1 MCASRQIYT
10 LKMCVSTQYFG
21 LFVLLWRMRRKI
33 YNDLLRWKQE
43 EQGRCAL
50 LIDGARRVGK
60 SYIVREFAAGEY
72 RSALIIDFSIARA
85 EVKQLFSDYAGDID
99 MLFMNLMS
107 IYNVTLY
114 HRESLV
120 VFDEVQECPPARQ
133 AIKHLVA
140 DGRYDYIETG
150 SLVSI
155 KRNVK
160 NIIIPSEER
169 HITLYPMDFEEFL
182 WAVGNETMMD
192 AIRMNYGRKHPMGP
206 LHRKAMELLRQY
218 MIVGG
223 MPQAVLAFVE
233 TKSFERTD
241 RMKRDILALYK
252 ADIAKYATGQETHV
266 SGIFDQIPSQLQRH
280 ERRFKLSSVSKGGRM
295 RDFQNSFFWLSEAM
309 TVNIAYNTTEPNV
322 GLGMNVERSSLKC
335 YMADT
340 GLLLSMAFDENT
352 IVSEELYRKLLL
364 DKLEVNAGMLMEN
377 LVAQMLRAAGHK
389 LYFYS
394 NNSREEAS
402 DRMEVDFL
410 ISKSAITSRHNISP
424 IEVKSGRRYAI
435 TSLNK
440 MIDKYSNYLSTSYVI
455 HTANYAEK
463 DAITYLPVYMVP
475 LL

>member
-1 MCASRQIYT
+1 
-10 LKMCVSTQYFG
+10 
-21 LFVLLWRMRRKI
+21 MRRKI

-394 NNSREEAS
+394 NNSREETS

-410 ISKSAITSRHNISP
+410 ISKSHRGQVGPTLCHHLVEQDDRQILQLLIDLLCNSH
-424 IEVKSGRRYAI
+424 RR
-435 TSLNK
+435 LRGK
-440 MIDKYSNYLSTSYVI
+440 GCHHLSACLYGTTFV
-455 HTANYAEK
+455 TQ
-463 DAITYLPVYMVP
+463 
-475 LL
+475 

>member
-1 MCASRQIYT
+1 
-10 LKMCVSTQYFG
+10 
-21 LFVLLWRMRRKI
+21 MRRKI

-440 MIDKYSNYLSTSYVI
+440 MIDKYSNYLSTPYVI

>member
-1 MCASRQIYT
+1 
-10 LKMCVSTQYFG
+10 
-21 LFVLLWRMRRKI
+21 MRRKI

-280 ERRFKLSSVSKGGRM
+280 ERHFKLSSVSKGGRM
-295 RDFQNSFFWLSEAM
+295 RDFQNSFFWLSKAM

-335 YMADT
+335 YLADT

-364 DKLEVNAGMLMEN
+364 DKLEVNAGMLLEN

-440 MIDKYSNYLSTSYVI
+440 MMDKYSNYLSTSYVI
-455 HTANYAEK
+455 HTADYAEK

>member
-1 MCASRQIYT
+1 
-10 LKMCVSTQYFG
+10 
-21 LFVLLWRMRRKI
+21 MRRKI

-60 SYIVREFAAGEY
+60 SYIVREFAASEY

>member
-1 MCASRQIYT
+1 
-10 LKMCVSTQYFG
+10 
-21 LFVLLWRMRRKI
+21 MRRKI

-85 EVKQLFSDYAGDID
+85 EVKQLFSDYAGDIN

-455 HTANYAEK
+455 HTADYAEK

>member
-1 MCASRQIYT
+1 
-10 LKMCVSTQYFG
+10 
-21 LFVLLWRMRRKI
+21 MRRKI

-120 VFDEVQECPPARQ
+120 VFDEVQECPLARQ

-335 YMADT
+335 YLADT

-455 HTANYAEK
+455 HTADYAEK

>member
-1 MCASRQIYT
+1 
-10 LKMCVSTQYFG
+10 
-21 LFVLLWRMRRKI
+21 MRRKI

-322 GLGMNVERSSLKC
+322 GLSMNVERSSLKC

-364 DKLEVNAGMLMEN
+364 DKLEVNAGMLLEN

-394 NNSREEAS
+394 NNSREAAS

-440 MIDKYSNYLSTSYVI
+440 MMDKYSNYLSTSYVI
-455 HTANYAEK
+455 HTADYAEK

>member
-1 MCASRQIYT
+1 
-10 LKMCVSTQYFG
+10 
-21 LFVLLWRMRRKI
+21 MRRKI

-252 ADIAKYATGQETHV
+252 ADIAKYATRQETHV

-322 GLGMNVERSSLKC
+322 GLSMNVERSSLKC

-364 DKLEVNAGMLMEN
+364 DKLEVNAGMLLEN

-394 NNSREEAS
+394 NNSREAAS

-410 ISKSAITSRHNISP
+410 ISKSAIISRHNISP

-455 HTANYAEK
+455 HTADYAEK

>member
-1 MCASRQIYT
+1 
-10 LKMCVSTQYFG
+10 
-21 LFVLLWRMRRKI
+21 MRRKI

-206 LHRKAMELLRQY
+206 LHRKSMELLRQY

-233 TKSFERTD
+233 TKSFERAD

-455 HTANYAEK
+455 HTADYAEK

>member
-1 MCASRQIYT
+1 
-10 LKMCVSTQYFG
+10 
-21 LFVLLWRMRRKI
+21 MRRKI

-295 RDFQNSFFWLSEAM
+295 RDFQTSFFWLSEAM

-455 HTANYAEK
+455 HTADYAEK

>member
-1 MCASRQIYT
+1 
-10 LKMCVSTQYFG
+10 
-21 LFVLLWRMRRKI
+21 
-33 YNDLLRWKQE
+33 
-43 EQGRCAL
+43 
-50 LIDGARRVGK
+50 
-60 SYIVREFAAGEY
+60 
-72 RSALIIDFSIARA
+72 
-85 EVKQLFSDYAGDID
+85 
-99 MLFMNLMS
+99 
-107 IYNVTLY
+107 
-114 HRESLV
+114 
-120 VFDEVQECPPARQ
+120 
-133 AIKHLVA
+133 
-140 DGRYDYIETG
+140 
-150 SLVSI
+150 
-155 KRNVK
+155 VK

-280 ERRFKLSSVSKGGRM
+280 ERHFKLSSVSKGGRM
-295 RDFQNSFFWLSEAM
+295 RDFQNSFFWLSKAM

-335 YMADT
+335 YLADT

-364 DKLEVNAGMLMEN
+364 DKLEVNAGMLLEN

-440 MIDKYSNYLSTSYVI
+440 MMDKYSNYLSTSYVI
-455 HTANYAEK
+455 HTADYAEK

>member
-1 MCASRQIYT
+1 
-10 LKMCVSTQYFG
+10 
-21 LFVLLWRMRRKI
+21 MRRKI

-60 SYIVREFAAGEY
+60 SYIVREFASGEY

>member
-1 MCASRQIYT
+1 
-10 LKMCVSTQYFG
+10 
-21 LFVLLWRMRRKI
+21 MRRKI

-99 MLFMNLMS
+99 MLFLNLMS

-192 AIRMNYGRKHPMGP
+192 AIRMNYGRKHPLGP

-241 RMKRDILALYK
+241 RIKRDILALYK

-410 ISKSAITSRHNISP
+410 ISKSAITSQHNISP

>member
-1 MCASRQIYT
+1 
-10 LKMCVSTQYFG
+10 
-21 LFVLLWRMRRKI
+21 MRRKI

-410 ISKSAITSRHNISP
+410 ISKSAITSRHIISP

-440 MIDKYSNYLSTSYVI
+440 MMDKYSNYLSTSYVI
-455 HTANYAEK
+455 HTADYAEK

>member
-1 MCASRQIYT
+1 
-10 LKMCVSTQYFG
+10 
-21 LFVLLWRMRRKI
+21 
-33 YNDLLRWKQE
+33 
-43 EQGRCAL
+43 
-50 LIDGARRVGK
+50 
-60 SYIVREFAAGEY
+60 
-72 RSALIIDFSIARA
+72 
-85 EVKQLFSDYAGDID
+85 

-150 SLVSI
+150 SLISI

-295 RDFQNSFFWLSEAM
+295 RDFQNSFLWLSEAM

>member
-1 MCASRQIYT
+1 
-10 LKMCVSTQYFG
+10 
-21 LFVLLWRMRRKI
+21 MRRKI

-410 ISKSAITSRHNISP
+410 ISESAITSRHNISP

-440 MIDKYSNYLSTSYVI
+440 MMDKYSNYLSTSYVI
-455 HTANYAEK
+455 HTADYAEK

>member
-1 MCASRQIYT
+1 
-10 LKMCVSTQYFG
+10 
-21 LFVLLWRMRRKI
+21 MRRKI

-455 HTANYAEK
+455 HTADYAEK

>member
-1 MCASRQIYT
+1 
-10 LKMCVSTQYFG
+10 
-21 LFVLLWRMRRKI
+21 MRRKI

-60 SYIVREFAAGEY
+60 SFIVREFANNEY

-99 MLFMNLMS
+99 MLFLNLTS
-107 IYNVTLY
+107 IYNLTL
-114 HRESLV
+114 HRRESLV
-120 VFDEVQECPPARQ
+120 VFDEVQECPQARQ

-140 DGRYDYIETG
+140 DGRYDFIETG

-155 KRNVK
+155 NRNVK

-182 WAVGNETMMD
+182 WAVGNETMME
-192 AIRMNYGRKHPMGP
+192 AIRMNFERKRQMGP

-233 TKSFERTD
+233 NKSFEYTD
-241 RMKRDILALYK
+241 RVKRDILALYK
-252 ADIAKYATGQETHV
+252 ADIAKYATGYETHV
-266 SGIFDQIPSQLQRH
+266 ADIFDKIPSQLQRH
-280 ERRFKLSSVSKGGRM
+280 ERHFKLSSVRKGARM
-295 RDFQNSFFWLSEAM
+295 RDFQSSFFWLSEAM
-309 TVNIAYNTTEPNV
+309 TVIIAYNTTEPNV
-322 GLGMNVERSSLKC
+322 GLGMNLDRSSLKC
-335 YMADT
+335 YLADT
-340 GLLLSMAFDENT
+340 GLLLSMAFDENA

-364 DKLEVNAGMLMEN
+364 DKLEVNAGMLLEN

-394 NNSREEAS
+394 NNSRDEAA

-410 ISKSAITSRHNISP
+410 ISKPTITSRHNISP

-440 MIDKYSNYLSTSYVI
+440 MEAKYGSYLSTPYVV
-455 HTANYAEK
+455 HTADRAEK
-463 DAITYLPVYMVP
+463 DGITYLPVYMVP

>member
-1 MCASRQIYT
+1 
-10 LKMCVSTQYFG
+10 
-21 LFVLLWRMRRKI
+21 MRRKI

-340 GLLLSMAFDENT
+340 GLLLSMTFDENT

-410 ISKSAITSRHNISP
+410 ISKSAITSQHNISP

-440 MIDKYSNYLSTSYVI
+440 MMDKYSNYLSTSYVI

>member
-1 MCASRQIYT
+1 
-10 LKMCVSTQYFG
+10 
-21 LFVLLWRMRRKI
+21 MRRKI
-33 YNDLLRWKQE
+33 YNELLRWKRE

-60 SYIVREFAAGEY
+60 SYIVREFATGEY

-114 HRESLV
+114 RRESLV

-133 AIKHLVA
+133 AVKHLVA

-155 KRNVK
+155 NRNVK

-223 MPQAVLAFVE
+223 MPQAVQAFVE
-233 TKSFERTD
+233 TTSFERAD
-241 RMKRDILALYK
+241 RIKRDILALYK
-252 ADIAKYATGQETHV
+252 ADIAKYATGRETHV

-280 ERRFKLSSVSKGGRM
+280 ERRFKLSSVSAGGRM
-295 RDFQNSFFWLSEAM
+295 RDYQNSFFWLSEAM
-309 TVNIAYNTTEPNV
+309 TVNIAYNTTEPNI
-322 GLGMNVERSSLKC
+322 GLGMNMKRSSLKC
-335 YMADT
+335 YLADT
-340 GLLLSMAFDENT
+340 GLLLSMAFDENA

-364 DKLEVNAGMLMEN
+364 DKLEVNAGMLLEN

-440 MIDKYSNYLSTSYVI
+440 MMDKYPNYLSTPYVI
-455 HTANYAEK
+455 HTADYAEK

>member
-1 MCASRQIYT
+1 
-10 LKMCVSTQYFG
+10 
-21 LFVLLWRMRRKI
+21 MRRKI

-364 DKLEVNAGMLMEN
+364 DKLEVNAGMLLEN

>member
-1 MCASRQIYT
+1 
-10 LKMCVSTQYFG
+10 
-21 LFVLLWRMRRKI
+21 MRRKI

-50 LIDGARRVGK
+50 LINGARRVGK

-424 IEVKSGRRYAI
+424 IDVKSGRRYAI

>member
-1 MCASRQIYT
+1 
-10 LKMCVSTQYFG
+10 
-21 LFVLLWRMRRKI
+21 MRRKI

-72 RSALIIDFSIARA
+72 RSALIIDFSIVRA

-410 ISKSAITSRHNISP
+410 ISKSAITSQHNISP

-455 HTANYAEK
+455 HTADYAEK

>member
-1 MCASRQIYT
+1 MCPADR
-10 LKMCVSTQYFG
+10 
-21 LFVLLWRMRRKI
+21 
-33 YNDLLRWKQE
+33 
-43 EQGRCAL
+43 
-50 LIDGARRVGK
+50 RRVGK

-155 KRNVK
+155 NRNVK

-364 DKLEVNAGMLMEN
+364 DKLEVSAGMLTEN

-455 HTANYAEK
+455 HTADYAEK

>member
-1 MCASRQIYT
+1 
-10 LKMCVSTQYFG
+10 
-21 LFVLLWRMRRKI
+21 MRRKI

-85 EVKQLFSDYAGDID
+85 EVKQLFSDFAGDID

-424 IEVKSGRRYAI
+424 IDVKSGRRYAI

-455 HTANYAEK
+455 HTADYAEK

>member
-1 MCASRQIYT
+1 
-10 LKMCVSTQYFG
+10 
-21 LFVLLWRMRRKI
+21 MRRKI

-120 VFDEVQECPPARQ
+120 VFDEVQECPLARQ

-295 RDFQNSFFWLSEAM
+295 RDFQNSFFWL
-309 TVNIAYNTTEPNV
+309 
-322 GLGMNVERSSLKC
+322 
-335 YMADT
+335 
-340 GLLLSMAFDENT
+340 
-352 IVSEELYRKLLL
+352 
-364 DKLEVNAGMLMEN
+364 
-377 LVAQMLRAAGHK
+377 H
-389 LYFYS
+389 
-394 NNSREEAS
+394 
-402 DRMEVDFL
+402 
-410 ISKSAITSRHNISP
+410 
-424 IEVKSGRRYAI
+424 
-435 TSLNK
+435 
-440 MIDKYSNYLSTSYVI
+440 
-455 HTANYAEK
+455 
-463 DAITYLPVYMVP
+463 
-475 LL
+475 

>member
-1 MCASRQIYT
+1 
-10 LKMCVSTQYFG
+10 
-21 LFVLLWRMRRKI
+21 MRRKI

-424 IEVKSGRRYAI
+424 IDVKSGRRYAI

-455 HTANYAEK
+455 HTADYAEK

>member
-1 MCASRQIYT
+1 M
-10 LKMCVSTQYFG
+10 
-21 LFVLLWRMRRKI
+21 
-33 YNDLLRWKQE
+33 
-43 EQGRCAL
+43 
-50 LIDGARRVGK
+50 
-60 SYIVREFAAGEY
+60 
-72 RSALIIDFSIARA
+72 IIDFSIARA

-394 NNSREEAS
+394 KNSREEAS

-410 ISKSAITSRHNISP
+410 ISKSAITSQHNISP

>member
-1 MCASRQIYT
+1 
-10 LKMCVSTQYFG
+10 
-21 LFVLLWRMRRKI
+21 MRRKI

-233 TKSFERTD
+233 TKSFERAD

-394 NNSREEAS
+394 NNSREKAS

-455 HTANYAEK
+455 HTADYAEK

>member
-1 MCASRQIYT
+1 
-10 LKMCVSTQYFG
+10 
-21 LFVLLWRMRRKI
+21 MRRKI

-394 NNSREEAS
+394 KNSREEAS

>member
-1 MCASRQIYT
+1 
-10 LKMCVSTQYFG
+10 
-21 LFVLLWRMRRKI
+21 MRRKI

-85 EVKQLFSDYAGDID
+85 EVRQLFSDYAGDID

-364 DKLEVNAGMLMEN
+364 DKLEVNAGMFMEN

-440 MIDKYSNYLSTSYVI
+440 MMDKYSNYLSTSYVI
-455 HTANYAEK
+455 HTADYAEK

>member
-1 MCASRQIYT
+1 
-10 LKMCVSTQYFG
+10 
-21 LFVLLWRMRRKI
+21 MRRKI

-120 VFDEVQECPPARQ
+120 VFDEVQECPLARQ

-440 MIDKYSNYLSTSYVI
+440 MIDKYSNYLSTSYMI
-455 HTANYAEK
+455 HTTDYAEK

>member
-1 MCASRQIYT
+1 
-10 LKMCVSTQYFG
+10 
-21 LFVLLWRMRRKI
+21 MRRKI

-440 MIDKYSNYLSTSYVI
+440 MMDKYSNYLSTSYVI
-455 HTANYAEK
+455 HTADYAEK
-463 DAITYLPVYMVP
+463 NAITYLPVYMVP

>member
-1 MCASRQIYT
+1 
-10 LKMCVSTQYFG
+10 
-21 LFVLLWRMRRKI
+21 MRRKI

-150 SLVSI
+150 SLISI

-295 RDFQNSFFWLSEAM
+295 RDFQNSFLWLSEAM

>member
-1 MCASRQIYT
+1 
-10 LKMCVSTQYFG
+10 
-21 LFVLLWRMRRKI
+21 MRRKI

-107 IYNVTLY
+107 IYNETLY

-440 MIDKYSNYLSTSYVI
+440 MMDKYSNYLSTSYVI
-455 HTANYAEK
+455 HTADYAEK

>member
-1 MCASRQIYT
+1 
-10 LKMCVSTQYFG
+10 
-21 LFVLLWRMRRKI
+21 MRRKI

-389 LYFYS
+389 PATTHA
-394 NNSREEAS
+394 R
-402 DRMEVDFL
+402 RPPTVWRW
-410 ISKSAITSRHNISP
+410 TS
-424 IEVKSGRRYAI
+424 
-435 TSLNK
+435 
-440 MIDKYSNYLSTSYVI
+440 
-455 HTANYAEK
+455 
-463 DAITYLPVYMVP
+463 
-475 LL
+475 

>member
-1 MCASRQIYT
+1 
-10 LKMCVSTQYFG
+10 
-21 LFVLLWRMRRKI
+21 MRRKI

-60 SYIVREFAAGEY
+60 RYIVREFAAGEY

-455 HTANYAEK
+455 HTADYAEK